1 MCPFGSALPEDANR
15 AIELKN
21 GSTVGGRRITV
32 KQATHRPSL
41 KERRTKAAQG
51 CCCSRLLDSFN
62 SITQFIDIHVASY
75 FSLGISLPDINTQAE
90 SDNKDSLIPET
101 DKQGISLA

>member
-1 MCPFGSALPEDANR
+1 MIDNCFLLTGSFFSVSALPEDANR

-41 KERRTKAAQG
+41 KERRSKAAQG
-51 CCCSRLLDSFN
+51 GRCSELL
-62 SITQFIDIHVASY
+62 
-75 FSLGISLPDINTQAE
+75 G
-90 SDNKDSLIPET
+90 
-101 DKQGISLA
+101 